1 MRRAFLISAGALLAW
16 RMAVGADGN
25 AAGGA
30 SASLEISG
38 QVTVVTSERLTF
50 DYAKKYALFE
60 GDVVVTDPQM
70 KLMADSLEVRFDEA
84 GQVQLISATGHVV
97 IEQEDKRAT
106 AGRASYEVT
115 DGRILLEDNPRV
127 VRGRDMLEGDR
138 IIFWRDKNKMICE
151 PNARLVIYP
160 QKGGMRDRILGE

>member
-50 DYAKKYALFE
+50 DYAKKY
-60 GDVVVTDPQM
+60 
-70 KLMADSLEVRFDEA
+70 VRFDEA